1 MPEISKLENFENFG
15 NLNRLYLQDVLYYK
29 LILNYK
35 KIFMARKSI
44 LVVDDEKS
52 QREILEMILS
62 SEGYDVTMA
71 SSGEAAMKFVA
82 DRHFDLVLTDLK
94 MTGMSGLDLLKQL
107 TDFDKSIIV
116 LLLTAHGTVDSAV
129 DALRLGAF
137 DYLQKPYDREK
148 LLDTISR
155 ALNKLTNLD
164 AEIVSA
170 SPEMDRV
177 KKLILK
183 VAKSNSTV
191 LIRGESGTGK
201 ELIARSIHNNSL
213 RASEVFQAVNCAAI
227 NENLLES
234 ELFGHEKGSFTGAVG
249 EKKGLFEVADGGTL
263 FLDEIGELD
272 VSLQAKLLRALQE
285 KQIRRV
291 GATREINT
299 DVRVVA
305 ATNRD
310 LLKMTKE
317 GSFREDLYYRL
328 NVLSIEIPPLRERR
342 SDVMLLMEYFI
353 KKHTR
358 DTNRKISLSPEAR
371 RIFEDYS
378 YPGNVRQ
385 LESAIERAILLCEND
400 TITVDDLP
408 PEMTQGTRA
417 ASVSNDLFKLP
428 PEGVSFEDVER
439 SLIMQAMDRTDNNIT
454 KSAKLLGLT
463 FRTLQYRL
471 EKFGIKR
478 DGAED
483 EEEA

>member
-1 MPEISKLENFENFG
+1 
-15 NLNRLYLQDVLYYK
+15 
-29 LILNYK
+29 
-35 KIFMARKSI
+35 MARKSI

-62 SEGYDVTMA
+62 GEGYDVTTA

-148 LLDTISR
+148 LLETISR
-155 ALNKLTNLD
+155 ALNKLTSLD

-213 RASEVFQAVNCAAI
+213 RTDQIFQAVNCAAI

-234 ELFGHEKGSFTGAVG
+234 ELFGHEKGSFTGAVN

-310 LLKMTKE
+310 LLKMTQE

-342 SDVMLLMEYFI
+342 SDVNLLMEYFI

-358 DTNRKISLSPEAR
+358 SSNRKISLTPEAR
-371 RIFEDYS
+371 RLFEDYS

-408 PEMTQGTRA
+408 PEMTNGARGGGA
-417 ASVSNDLFKLP
+417 AGAANDLFKLP
-428 PEGVSFEDVER
+428 PDGVNFEDVER
-439 SLIMQAMDRTDNNIT
+439 SLIMQAMERTDNNIT

-471 EKFGIKR
+471 EKFAFKR
-478 DGAED
+478 DGAEED
-483 EEEA
+483 EES